1 VEYSVDEIAVL
12 AGVSVDTIR
21 FYQTRGILPH
31 PERRGRRGVY
41 GPSHVER
48 LRLVRSMAERGLSLK
63 AIAMLLEKDGDSS
76 DTALLAALQEEADE
90 PSYSST
96 QLAEELGIPAKLLRT
111 IEATGLAG
119 DAAADEAPDHSED
132 SETSAP
138 SNEDSAASGSAK
150 RRYSQSDLDA
160 AKGALGLLGFGFPFT
175 RLLALAV
182 RHDRAARRT
191 VDEAIDLF
199 DDYVRKREGGDSES
213 DSAEA
218 VAKAFKQIL
227 PVVTGLVAHHFQRV
241 LVARALKRL
250 RKKGDNDALRVAV
263 EVARKNQV
271 RVRWE

>member
-1 VEYSVDEIAVL
+1 M
-12 AGVSVDTIR
+12 
-21 FYQTRGILPH
+21 
-31 PERRGRRGVY
+31 
-41 GPSHVER
+41 ER

-63 AIAMLLEKDGDSS
+63 AIAMLLERDGESNDS
-76 DTALLAALQEEADE
+76 ALLAALQEEAEE
-90 PSYSST
+90 PSYSSDE
-96 QLAEELGIPAKLLRT
+96 LAEQLGIPGKLLRT

-119 DAAADEAPDHSED
+119 DAGADEHPIAPDAE
-132 SETSAP
+132 A
-138 SNEDSAASGSAK
+138 AASDDASTSKPK

-160 AKGALGLLGFGFPFT
+160 ARGALGLLGFGFPFT

-199 DDYVRKREGGDSES
+199 DDYVRKREGSDGDSSES
-213 DSAEA
+213 

-227 PVVTGLVAHHFQRV
+227 PVVTALVAHHFQRV